1 MFARQT
7 SVAADPGSNPATLSM
22 SLDDI
27 KALHAKVLEYCGI
40 MLIKTN
46 KKLYILN
53 IRTKVTNFEG
63 KIMSKFSE
71 KFVKFK

>member
-7 SVAADPGSNPATLSM
+7 SVAADPGSNPASLSM

-27 KALHAKVLEYCGI
+27 KALHAKVLDYCGI

-53 IRTKVTNFEG
+53 IRTKVTNFE
-63 KIMSKFSE
+63 KKL
-71 KFVKFK
+71 

>member
-7 SVAADPGSNPATLSM
+7 SVAVDPGSNPASLSM

-46 KKLYILN
+46 KKLYIWN
-53 IRTKVTNFEG
+53 IRTKVTNFEN
-63 KIMSKFSE
+63 KLLVNSLKSL
-71 KFVKFK
+71 